1 MWRFVTRVRRRI
13 VLAGAATTGG
23 LLAAGPLR
31 ILPTAYADTE
41 EQGQIRKAEMMAASA
56 AESTIANGVTFVGG
70 VAFLGFCAYMTTR
83 YRTCSPSQLL
93 AVYGLGCNKGKIVN
107 GGGVFVLPV
116 VQQFQVLSLEPMALN
131 IMLDSALSKE
141 RIRVNIPAVFTV
153 AIGKDTTYHK
163 KAAER
168 LLGLSQDEISKQAQ
182 EILAGSLRAV
192 VATMDIDQIVQDRN
206 TFDAQIKETVEDEL
220 FKLGLQL
227 INVNITDI
235 KDESGKIEAQAKRA
249 AAQSNEESRVRQAT
263 EHRKGAIGVAEQD
276 RDKMLKVSGSEAN
289 REIGIKQA
297 ARQQEVRAALI
308 QADQVVRENSAKE
321 MQLKSNMELQLKRA
335 AAHAEG
341 ESKEREAKAGVLE
354 TEAKAFAAAALEQ
367 AKRVEAEKR
376 AQLEAPAKAQK
387 DTLILEAEA
396 KAQQTIIEA
405 RGVAEATLIQM
416 VAEAKGNFEL
426 LDKKA
431 QGLGHVVEQ
440 CGSSDN
446 AFKMMMLEH
455 VDTLAKTSADA
466 ISNIQFDKVT
476 VWDTGAGNGSSTTAD
491 FIRSLTS
498 SLPASMEVIERV
510 AGVKL
515 PTIDTETDKTKQL
528 S

>member
-1 MWRFVTRVRRRI
+1 M
-13 VLAGAATTGG
+13 
-23 LLAAGPLR
+23 
-31 ILPTAYADTE
+31 
-41 EQGQIRKAEMMAASA
+41 
-56 AESTIANGVTFVGG
+56 
-70 VAFLGFCAYMTTR
+70 
-83 YRTCSPSQLL
+83 
-93 AVYGLGCNKGKIVN
+93 
-107 GGGVFVLPV
+107 
-116 VQQFQVLSLEPMALN
+116 
-131 IMLDSALSKE
+131 
-141 RIRVNIPAVFTV
+141 
-153 AIGKDTTYHK
+153 
-163 KAAER
+163 
-168 LLGLSQDEISKQAQ
+168 SQDEISKQAQ

-308 QADQVVRENSAKE
+308 HADQVVRENSAKE

-405 RGVAEATLIQM
+405 RGVAEATLIQVRHASQKRRVVNGLM
-416 VAEAKGNFEL
+416 ARMTCVAIDGGGS
-426 LDKKA
+426 
-431 QGLGHVVEQ
+431 QG
-440 CGSSDN
+440 
-446 AFKMMMLEH
+446 
-455 VDTLAKTSADA
+455 
-466 ISNIQFDKVT
+466 
-476 VWDTGAGNGSSTTAD
+476 
-491 FIRSLTS
+491 
-498 SLPASMEVIERV
+498 
-510 AGVKL
+510 KL
-515 PTIDTETDKTKQL
+515 
-528 S
+528 